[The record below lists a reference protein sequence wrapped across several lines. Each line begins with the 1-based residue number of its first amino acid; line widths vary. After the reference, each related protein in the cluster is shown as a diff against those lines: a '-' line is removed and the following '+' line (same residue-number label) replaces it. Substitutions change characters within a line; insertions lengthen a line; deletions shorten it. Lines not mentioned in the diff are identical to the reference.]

1 MSKFRINERVKCVE
15 TGNAGVIKARD
26 VVHDGNRTE
35 VKYLV
40 DFGGGIDNWKI
51 VKKKDIAK
59 FERKTNEPNYIYH
72 EFKLKDGKSIMFA
85 GLVTPKHF
93 EVGNDLM
100 LDNYIKKG
108 KKLNIGFSIYNG
120 SDLYSQEVG
129 KKYAR
134 HRCKHKAFA
143 SMESSFGGEFN
154 HDTVVAIMAAKAKY
168 IEEHIE
174 EFYRP
179 R

>member
-1 MSKFRINERVKCVE
+1 
-15 TGNAGVIKARD
+15 
-26 VVHDGNRTE
+26 
-35 VKYLV
+35 
-40 DFGGGIDNWKI
+40 
-51 VKKKDIAK
+51 
-59 FERKTNEPNYIYH
+59 
-72 EFKLKDGKSIMFA
+72 MFA

-100 LDNYIKKG
+100 LDNYIKK
-108 KKLNIGFSIYNG
+108 
-120 SDLYSQEVG
+120 G